1 MLRRMVKAFTSPGAP
16 HKHRRL
22 TLLWGLVLGSV
33 LVLAPAV
40 YAVLPAYL
48 VDMTTA
54 RTNLLHASLQT
65 GWLVLSTFGLGYTAS
80 RAAETIKAKPEMKEE
95 DA

>member
-1 MLRRMVKAFTSPGAP
+1 MLRRMVKAFISPGAR

-40 YAVLPAYL
+40 YAVLPATL
-48 VDMTTA
+48 VDLTA
-54 RTNLLHASLQT
+54 ARANLLHASLQT
-65 GWLVLSTFGLGYTAS
+65 GWLVLSAFGLGYTAS
-80 RAAETIKAKPEMKEE
+80 RAAETIGARPGANEG
-95 DA
+95 DD